1 MMSSQYLLHV
11 EQTFYFLFFYFLFFF
26 SGRTSWVYSITNV
39 LRIFPSSLLGKFKL
53 QQETDERIIF
63 FSLTL
68 SLVHFW
74 GRILELKFYF
84 YPKDINLQSTKIV
97 CSNSQASSHIVWA
110 LATMISMATPEC
122 WSLDLVSCIQ
132 LSCFT
137 SSKTLLVSNANSTKR
152 FFWPM
157 ISILGNCLQCWTLL
171 QIW

>member
-11 EQTFYFLFFYFLFFF
+11 EQTFYFF
-26 SGRTSWVYSITNV
+26 
-39 LRIFPSSLLGKFKL
+39 
-53 QQETDERIIF
+53 IF
-63 FSLTL
+63 FPDVHLECILSRMSLGSFL
-68 SLVHFW
+68 PPYLGNSSSSKKLMRESLFSVWHFLWFTFW
-74 GRILELKFYF
+74 GRMLELKFYF

-110 LATMISMATPEC
+110 LATMISMATPKC

-137 SSKTLLVSNANSTKR
+137 SSKTLLVSNANPTKR